1 MTLSA
6 SEPTPPILKGATDQA
21 EALNT
26 TMSSPSRRASLL
38 NPWTTLG
45 VALIVVA
52 IGLLVNAQRAG
63 SDIGV
68 PGAPPAALVLD
79 GAPVVYDDDEIE
91 AMAAPALA
99 AIDYDW
105 PTHLAGW
112 RIEFTRGEGRVA
124 GYTWSREQ
132 RIQIF
137 IRPSTTTA
145 NLPRVIAHELG
156 HAVDVTLNDA
166 EDRRRWIEL
175 RGFTAPWW
183 PDSGAADFATGAGDF
198 AESFAIWQ
206 APTSD
211 FRSEIGDPPDA
222 EAFELMAELST
233 D

>member
-1 MTLSA
+1 MSA
-6 SEPTPPILKGATDQA
+6 
-21 EALNT
+21 
-26 TMSSPSRRASLL
+26 PSRRASPL
-38 NPWTTLG
+38 NPWTIIG
-45 VALIVVA
+45 VLMIVAAA
-52 IGLLVNAQRAG
+52 ILATSQIAG
-63 SDIGV
+63 SDI
-68 PGAPPAALVLD
+68 PAPSNPPPALLLD
-79 GAPVVYDDDEIE
+79 GDPVVYDDDEIE

-99 AIDYDW
+99 TIGYDW
-105 PTHLAGW
+105 RTHLAGW
-112 RIEFTRGEGRVA
+112 RIEFTRGDGRVA

-137 IRPSTTTA
+137 IRPSTTTT

-166 EDRRRWIEL
+166 EDRRQWIEL

-206 APTSD
+206 APSSD
-211 FRSEIGDPPDA
+211 FRSEIGHPPNA
-222 EAFELMAELST
+222 EEIRLIAELAV